1 MYISNKFM
9 IEGVSLIKIPKPIKY
24 SSSHR
29 LREMVIVLRKHNIL
43 TSDMTPEKMRL
54 ILEDLGPTFVKLG
67 QILSLKPGFLPA
79 DYTLEL
85 TKLQTQAKPLDFSII
100 KACLEKEYNKKID
113 DIFSDID
120 KNALGSASIA
130 QVHKATLKST
140 GEKIVIKVQRP
151 GIYEIMAKDIVL
163 LKRAISILQ
172 VFRASPNVLD
182 FNAIL
187 DEMWN
192 ITKQEMDFMME
203 AEHID
208 EFKRLNSEDTFVD
221 CPAVKHNLTTARVLV
236 MEYINGHR
244 IDDIKQLKTQGYNVE
259 ELGIHLGKN
268 YVKQI
273 IEDGYFHADPH
284 PGNIWIKNGKIIW
297 LDLGMMG
304 RLSTKERD
312 ALKKAVY
319 ALVQHDTYEMKNAI
333 LALGNI
339 QGKLNHIQLYEDI
352 DGLINRYGN
361 ANFQTLK
368 LSELAHDI
376 ITVSRRHKININ
388 PGLSMFA
395 RGVVTIEA
403 VLKICCP
410 NVNFIDIFSSYMK
423 ADFKRNF
430 SWKEELNKF
439 KRDSYLM
446 LQKSMHIPEQLS
458 DILKMTMSG
467 QTKVNLDLTG
477 SEEPLRRLDKMI
489 NKLIIGIICS
499 ALLLGSSIICTTN
512 MTPKIMEI
520 PLLGVLGYLIAV
532 FLSIRLMISIFK
544 EK

>member
-1 MYISNKFM
+1 M
-9 IEGVSLIKIPKPIKY
+9 IEGVSLIKFSKPTKY
-24 SSSHR
+24 TSSHR
-29 LREMVIVLRKHNIL
+29 LREMIFVLRKHNIL

-100 KACLEKEYNKKID
+100 KTCLEKEYNKKID

-130 QVHKATLKST
+130 QVHKATLKDT

-163 LKRAISILQ
+163 LKRAVSILQ
-172 VFRASPNVLD
+172 VFKSSPNVLD

-208 EFKRLNSEDTFVD
+208 EFKRLNYEDNFID
-221 CPAVKHNLTTARVLV
+221 CPSVKHNLTTARVLV
-236 MEYINGHR
+236 MEYIDGYR
-244 IDDIKQLKTQGYNVE
+244 IDDIKHLQAQGYNVE

-304 RLSTKERD
+304 RLSVKERD
-312 ALKKAVY
+312 SLKKAVY

-352 DGLINRYGN
+352 DGLMNRYGN

-376 ITVSRRHKININ
+376 ITISRRHKININ

-410 NVNFIDIFSSYMK
+410 NVNFIDIFASYMK

-430 SWKEELNKF
+430 SWKEEFNKF
-439 KRDSYLM
+439 KRDSYLI

-512 MTPKIMEI
+512 MTPQIMEI
-520 PLLGVLGYLIAV
+520 PILGVLGYLVAV